1 MSSRTQPKLS
11 VGIVLPGLSRVASG
25 GYKVIYEYASHMA
38 THGDDVTIYH
48 APRFADWPLTNSP
61 SPRESV
67 SDLIRHNLPR
77 NARPAWF
84 ALADEVKVKNRY
96 RVGAGDLRGHDIL
109 VASAA
114 ETAPVVARTSSE
126 QSVPG
131 AYFIQ
136 HFEEWVGPNRVADT
150 WTLPLQHVVIAPW
163 LADIST
169 NVGGSPILVPN
180 AISAAHFPLGPPV
193 TARPRHVLALVSD
206 KSFKRTDIAIDVL
219 NELAKAR
226 TEFSGATFGTIARPP
241 GLHPAITHVQS
252 PSPQQLRELYQSS
265 RVYLCCS
272 DAEGWHLPPAE
283 AMASGSVVVSTEIP
297 GVVAYGEGI
306 ALFAPAGDASGLL
319 RQIHEALDDDERA
332 QELADR
338 GAAKMRAYTPDAAAR
353 TFREALRTIV
363 ERS

>member
-1 MSSRTQPKLS
+1 MTSGVQSKLS

-38 THGDDVTIYH
+38 KHGDDVTIYH
-48 APRFADWPLTNSP
+48 APRFVDWPEEDSVP
-61 SPRESV
+61 IRERA
-67 SDLIRHNLPR
+67 SDVVRHNFPR
-77 NARPAWF
+77 SARPKWF
-84 ALADEVKVKNRY
+84 NLGGEVRVSNRY
-96 RVGAGDLRGHDIL
+96 RLKASDLRGHDIL

-114 ETAPVVARTSSE
+114 ETAPVVARACSE

-136 HFEEWVGPNRVADT
+136 HFEEWAGRDRVVRT
-150 WTLPLQHVVIAPW
+150 WHLPLQHVVIAPW

-169 NVGGSPILVPN
+169 GLGSSPILVPN
-180 AISAAHFPLGPPV
+180 AISAADFPVGPPV
-193 TARPRHVLALVSD
+193 VSRPCDVLALVSD
-206 KSFKRTDIAIDVL
+206 KSFKRTDIAVDVL
-219 NELAKAR
+219 NALAEDR
-226 TEFSGATFGTIARPP
+226 TDFSGATFGTIPRPP
-241 GLHPAITHVQS
+241 GLHPSIAHVQS
-252 PSPQQLRELYQSS
+252 PTPQQLRELYQSS